1 VLTRVWLLS
10 ALLLASGTLATMAFR
25 AYQRSV

>member
-1 VLTRVWLLS
+1 VLTRIGLLAALLLLS
-10 ALLLASGTLATMAFR
+10 ASLATMAFR